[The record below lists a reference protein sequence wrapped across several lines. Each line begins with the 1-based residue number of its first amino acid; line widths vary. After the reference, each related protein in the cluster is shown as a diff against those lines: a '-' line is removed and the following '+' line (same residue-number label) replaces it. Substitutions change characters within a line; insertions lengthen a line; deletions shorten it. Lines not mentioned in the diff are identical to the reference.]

1 MRAGSVADLWI
12 EWHSAVNRGMLA
24 RAPHAP
30 LSGGGF
36 DMRAGSLTTSPASIE
51 QHSRRGWLLIG
62 AIFVVLAGVAGIWLA
77 LDRRPP
83 EWDHANHLE
92 RVVSC
97 ADDMAHAN
105 VTAIIER
112 SSFYP
117 PLAVCAAGLA
127 YSLVPSDVAS
137 AQAVILLFLGLGMAS
152 VYVLARFFTDVWGGV
167 VAALFFGSANFVVY
181 SSLRFQ
187 LDLPLAA
194 MVAVALVLL
203 LWADG
208 FSRPGWSVVLGVVL
222 GLGMLTKPPFAVYVL
237 PPVLLVAVQI
247 RAGRPLG
254 HLALTVLIG
263 GAVAVLWYGPRLIGI
278 FGQIGARSFK
288 QAAEAG
294 HAAPWTAEGLLYYP
308 TYFVPQFGLLAV
320 LFVAIGFVVAARRRQ
335 WLLLTSLVVPF
346 LVFQMIQNKNL
357 RYTLPLLPVAAVLGG
372 IGFAAL
378 RGSMRTIAAVAIAL
392 AAVVQVAGMAFGV
405 PRGLTMP
412 LLDVPLVGDNPP
424 MRAEWP
430 HRKILTLI
438 ARDARD
444 APATVSVVP
453 NYAFFSV
460 SNFRYY
466 ALRDGLPLRWVRAWD
481 EEPIGI
487 DYMII
492 KDGDQGP
499 EWTAGKPRRIAE
511 RLARDRNLAR
521 VFPVIGEFPLP
532 DGSTATIRA
541 RRIGMGSTV
550 SLPIFTRRLEQAIQ
564 RRLPQIAR
572 DIDGLQ
578 IRIITSEEQ
587 ARGGRVARV
596 EVEARTAT
604 VGDFSRPR
612 PALLRVHDLRLVV
625 EDALVNPFSLDEDG
639 RLDPLDAGRVRFER
653 ATILSADVTAFLRD
667 LKGFTTASV
676 ELGRGSASF
685 AFAQFGPDVRAR
697 VRILPGRDGPIAVT
711 PEFVSVGGV
720 TIPGVLVNWVVRNYD
735 PSPVMAARAPVRLEV
750 GQIEISPDAI
760 RILAN
765 R

>member
-1 MRAGSVADLWI
+1 VGCSHGRFALF
-12 EWHSAVNRGMLA
+12 
-24 RAPHAP
+24 
-30 LSGGGF
+30 SGGCF
-36 DMRAGSLTTSPASIE
+36 DMRPGSNTISPVPIA
-51 QHSRRGWLLIG
+51 QHSRHGWLLIG
-62 AIFVVLAGVAGIWLA
+62 VIFVVLAGVAGVWLA

-92 RVVSC
+92 RVINC
-97 ADDMAHAN
+97 AHDMAQRN

-117 PLAVCAAGLA
+117 PLAVCTAGLA

-137 AQAVILLFLGLGMAS
+137 AQAVILLFLGLGMAT
-152 VYVLARFFTDVWGGV
+152 VYVLARSFVGVGGGV
-167 VAALFFGSANFVVY
+167 VAALLFGSANFVVY

-194 MVAVALVLL
+194 MVALALL
-203 LWADG
+203 LLLRVEG
-208 FSRPGWSVVLGVVL
+208 FSRLGWSIVLGVVL
-222 GLGMLTKPPFAVYVL
+222 GLGMLTKPPFAVYML
-237 PPVLLVAVQI
+237 PPLLFVGAQV
-247 RAGRPLG
+247 RALRPLCNI
-254 HLALTVLIG
+254 ALTVLTS
-263 GAVAVLWYGPRLIGI
+263 GAVAVLWYGPRLFGI

-288 QAAEAG
+288 QAAESG
-294 HAAPWTAEGLLYYP
+294 HAAPWSADALLYYP
-308 TYFVPQFGLLAV
+308 KWFVPQFGLLAV
-320 LFVAIGFVVAARRRQ
+320 LFVTIGFVVAARRRQ
-335 WLLLTSLVVPF
+335 WLLLTSLVIPF
-346 LVFQMIQNKNL
+346 LVFEMIQNKNL

-378 RGSMRTIAAVAIAL
+378 RGPMRTIAAVAVTL
-392 AAVVQVAGMAFGV
+392 AAVVQVAGTAFGV
-405 PRGLTMP
+405 PPGLTMP

-444 APATVSVVP
+444 TPATVSVVP

-466 ALRDGLPLRWVRAWD
+466 ALRDGLPLRWARAWD
-481 EEPIGI
+481 DEPIGI
-487 DYMII
+487 EYMIL

-499 EWTAGKPRRIAE
+499 EWTAAKPRRIAE
-511 RLARDRNLAR
+511 RFTHDRNLAR
-521 VFPVIGEFPLP
+521 VFPVIGGFPLP

-541 RRIGMGSTV
+541 RRIGKGPRV
-550 SLPIFTRRLEQAIQ
+550 SLPTFTRRLEQAIR

-572 DIDGLQ
+572 DIDGLE
-578 IRIITSEEQ
+578 IRIDTGEEQ
-587 ARGGRVARV
+587 ARDGRLARV
-596 EVEARTAT
+596 ELAARAAT
-604 VGDFSRPR
+604 VGDFSRQR

-667 LKGFTTASV
+667 LKGFTTASL
-676 ELGRGSASF
+676 ELGQGSVSF
-685 AFAQFGPDVRAR
+685 AFPQFGPDVRAR

-711 PEFVSVGGV
+711 PELVSVGGV
-720 TIPGVLVNWVVRNYD
+720 TIPGPLVNWVVRNYD
-735 PSPVMAARAPVRLEV
+735 PSPVLAARAPFPLEV
-750 GQIEISPDAI
+750 GRIEISPDAI